1 MNWSRWSIPIIVV
14 IVFLTFTSTI
24 AYTVTTLQWVQDAVV
39 ARPNLST
46 LPLLSVTSTSEEE
59 RLQRLKASLEI
70 DFATMRHQRAM
81 TALYVRTWIK
91 FLGLI
96 FGSLMVLVG
105 CAFVLARIREPPA
118 TSGEL
123 TLSDTKGNASATL
136 RTAYP
141 GVVLA
146 AIGAILV
153 AIPNLST
160 QLLSTGDSAL
170 FLTSPV
176 AVRIEAADED
186 PAASTGEQKFT
197 DKKPPAGMT
206 IVPAPSGYGVIPAP
220 SNPARRELLIDRPQ
234 LFQQ

>member
-1 MNWSRWSIPIIVV
+1 MVV
-14 IVFLTFTSTI
+14 VFLTFIATI
-24 AYTVTTLQWVQDAVV
+24 AYTLTTLQRVQDAV
-39 ARPNLST
+39 ATRPNLST

-70 DFATMRHQRAM
+70 DFAMMRHQRAM

-105 CAFVLARIREPPA
+105 CAFVLARIREPLSTSSEPA
-118 TSGEL
+118 
-123 TLSDTKGNASATL
+123 LSVTKGDASATL

-186 PAASTGEQKFT
+186 SAASTGQQRLT

-206 IVPAPSGYGVIPAP
+206 IVPAPSGYGVIPSP